1 MKPIGKRSVQLV
13 CVLVVLLL
21 AGVFVVRF
29 IRGNNSPPIAPRG
42 GESFQ
47 DFVNI
52 ETPFYLQRDPRWK
65 DQAVGGSGESL
76 GKVGCAV
83 ASLAMALHHYGVELT
98 PAQLN
103 DSLKTHGGYTMR
115 GWLKWGTVAT
125 ISKGKVAVEI
135 IPKPTH
141 ADLDS
146 ALRQRRPVLVKVLIR
161 HVIPHWVLIIG
172 KEGQEYL
179 MRDPLGDSKSL
190 TNLSSYGSD
199 IYGVRVLKPGRPSI
213 PLEAKP

>member
-1 MKPIGKRSVQLV
+1 MKPIAKRSIQLV
-13 CVLVVLLL
+13 CVLVALSL

-29 IRGNNSPPIAPRG
+29 IRGNNSPPIAPHG

-47 DFVNI
+47 NFANI

-65 DQAVGGSGESL
+65 DHTVGCSGESL

-103 DSLKTHGGYTMR
+103 ESLKTHSGYTLR
-115 GWLKWGTVAT
+115 GWLRWGAVAT
-125 ISKGKVAVEI
+125 ISEGKVAVEI

-146 ALRQRRPVLVKVLIR
+146 ALKQRRPVLVKVLIR
-161 HVIPHWVLIIG
+161 HVVPHWVLIVG
-172 KEGQEYL
+172 KEGLEYL
-179 MRDPLGDSKSL
+179 MRDPLGDGKSESR
-190 TNLSSYGSD
+190 LSSYGSD
-199 IYGVRVLKPGRPSI
+199 IYGVRIIKPAQP
-213 PLEAKP
+213 